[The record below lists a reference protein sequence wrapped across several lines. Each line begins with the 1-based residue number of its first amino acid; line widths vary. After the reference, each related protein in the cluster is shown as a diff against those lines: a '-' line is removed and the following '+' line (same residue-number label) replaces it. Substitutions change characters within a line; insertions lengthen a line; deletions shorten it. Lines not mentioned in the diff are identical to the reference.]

1 MIIDVLIHD
10 IEHELS
16 VFYDIPHGVGLAIV
30 TPNWMCYLLN
40 DITVDRFV
48 TYGKNIWNIDS
59 SLERYEIANQAIDAT
74 ELF

>member
-30 TPNWMCYLLN
+30 TPDLSIMEK
-40 DITVDRFV
+40 I
-48 TYGKNIWNIDS
+48 YGI
-59 SLERYEIANQAIDAT
+59 LIAH
-74 ELF
+74 